1 MKPHVLPWALFSHKA
16 KALSYTHTEV
26 AEREKLSIPG
36 RGAPN
41 LLELR
46 LYTDTKLFL
55 LRRGRKPLAKT
66 AYRL

>member
-16 KALSYTHTEV
+16 KALRYRHTEV

-41 LLELR
+41 LELR

-55 LRRGRKPLAKT
+55 LRRGRKPLPKT